1 MLGLALALGV
11 SFLLSG
17 MLDASEQAPAHTRT
31 LHPGDNLIGWV
42 WYPVTPQELFSQV
55 PEAELVYAWDAS
67 ASQFRFAVPGFDVN
81 LKTIQPGM
89 GLFLRIGGDQP
100 VEWQQPT
107 VANGEWVDLKPGPNL
122 VAWTGPSGTPVD
134 LAVRSIGESLDQ
146 VHYWIPEASD
156 FGVYEPSAPSRTMEM
171 PELHR
176 GDALWVFNATET
188 RWLQP
193 SGDRALFPLGPP
205 PDHVRWYASFDKHL
219 DAGGIHVMATED
231 VADEAIF
238 RAAAILDDMLVNRPD
253 IREALSNRRVHVVV
267 LGRDEDIFDLT
278 PYKQYRERIEL
289 EPYGP
294 GGPRGVGPNQ
304 LTPVLVP
311 EENILCDPNDRYYG
325 YDITVHEYAHA
336 IDFALQHGS
345 QAGEF
350 RNALVNAYRPARA
363 DGVWQGTY
371 QVSNT
376 AEYWAAGVQTWF
388 GLSAGFHNLT
398 RNHLDLERHDP
409 QLANLVVDTLAEIDL
424 SSTCQPANMRTHGA
438 TQNVLVSG
446 SLVDFNGDAL
456 PEVRLQLQPRLGA
469 MKTIRLS
476 LTPEG
481 WYTTYIPPGDYVL
494 EYMFEHCPFYFGASG
509 FGADSR
515 SAGHVSLDAGDR
527 HFDHHLPEGL
537 CQLTSTGVVTDAE
550 GVLIADYRIYAS
562 MSEHPSPNVHIR
574 GVVEPNGEFR
584 LRLSD
589 DRRYTVSIYHDG
601 CIYVFDGTEV
611 TKSNVHR
618 RWIDLSQLTLAPLD
632 LQLPTDD
639 C

>member
-1 MLGLALALGV
+1 MLGLALAMGI

-42 WYPVTPQELFSQV
+42 WYPVTPQELFTQV

-67 ASQFRFAVPGFDVN
+67 ESQFRFAVPGFDVN

-134 LAVRSIGESLDQ
+134 LAVRSIGESLEQ

-156 FGVYEPSAPSRTMEM
+156 FGVYEPSAPSGSMEM
-171 PELHR
+171 PELQR

-193 SGDRALFPLGPP
+193 SGDRALFPLSPP

-219 DAGGIHVMATED
+219 DADGIHLIATED
-231 VADEAIF
+231 VADEALF

-278 PYKQYRERIEL
+278 PYKQYRDRIEL
-289 EPYGP
+289 RRYGP

-345 QAGEF
+345 QAGKF

-371 QVSNT
+371 PVSNT

-388 GLSAGFHNLT
+388 GLSAGFHNQT
-398 RNHLDLERHDP
+398 HNHLDLERHDP
-409 QLANLVVDTLAEIDL
+409 QLANLVVDTLADIDL

-446 SLVDFNGDAL
+446 SLVDLNGDAL
-456 PEVRLQLQPRLGA
+456 PEARLQLQPRLGA

-481 WYTTYIPPGDYVL
+481 RYTTYIPPGDYVL
-494 EYMFEHCPFYFGASG
+494 EYTFERCPFYFGASG

-550 GVLIADYRIYAS
+550 GDPIADYLIYAY
-562 MSEHPSPNVHIR
+562 MSVYPSPSVHIR
-574 GVVEPNGEFR
+574 GIVEPNGEFR

-589 DRRYTVSIYHDG
+589 DRRYTVGIYHGG
-601 CIYVFDGTEV
+601 CAYVFDGAEV
-611 TKSNVHR
+611 TKGNVHR
-618 RWIDLSQLTLAPLD
+618 RSIGLWQLTLAPLD